1 MQEETVSELKA
12 IIEGDTIVFEN
23 VFRKYYHLLCKYCQG
38 IIPEPEKVEDIV
50 QDVFVYLWNNHKTIH
65 INTSLKNYLYT
76 SVRHGALREL
86 RRLNSVEKHS
96 ARLTEFIEYLQQTE
110 YSEEEI
116 EEIEHVKLILNKL
129 SPRSRSI
136 FLMSCVEEKTYK
148 QIAVELNISVNT
160 VKTHISNVYRIIKEK
175 TQRRSSL
182 ILLACNLLNNI
193 SNKYLRH

>member
-12 IIEGDTIVFEN
+12 LIEGDAIVFEN

-65 INTSLKNYLYT
+65 INASLKNYLYT
-76 SVRHGALREL
+76 SVRHGAQREL

-129 SPRSRSI
+129 S
-136 FLMSCVEEKTYK
+136 
-148 QIAVELNISVNT
+148 VNT
-160 VKTHISNVYRIIKEK
+160 VKTHISNAYRIIKEK
-175 TQRRSSL
+175 TQRGSSL
-182 ILLACNLLNNI
+182 ILLVCNLLLVG
-193 SNKYLRH
+193 KYFQKK